1 MRVFIL
7 QTLVTFFLTTPLASA
22 TFPDLPSRQDQL
34 KQLEERVFDV
44 LVVGGGATG
53 VGVALEAATRGLSV
67 LLVERHDFASQTSSK
82 STKLAHGGVR
92 YLEKAVLNL
101 DRKQYQLVKDAL
113 KERGTLFKMAPYTV
127 KPLQIV
133 TPIYKFFKLPY
144 MWIGLKVYDFISSD
158 SKIAPSRYVSSKKIR
173 EIFPS
178 IKTKG
183 LVGGVTYYDGQFNDT
198 RLNMMALLT
207 AMREGAY
214 ALNYMAL
221 TSFQKKEGKITGAI
235 VQDQLR
241 DKKYSI
247 QCRAVINATGPF
259 SDLIRQMD
267 DPAIKPLIRHSSGTH
282 ILLDREL
289 TSKGLG
295 MLIPKTRDGRVLFML
310 PWEGSTL
317 VGTTDTRTGL
327 TDDPKPSESEKDY
340 LLSYCEDYF
349 DTPLSQKDIKASW
362 TGLRPLV
369 RNPSVENTS
378 KLCRDH
384 LIEVSDSGLVS
395 IMGGKWTTF
404 RKMSQDTIDRAV
416 SEGLLKAE
424 KSNSEN
430 IVLLGGED
438 YTENSCSEL
447 QQQTG
452 LDLDI
457 CEHLISSYGTLAFE
471 VVAAGSTERIQ
482 KEYPYIQAEVTWAI
496 EKEYAQNLGDIL
508 HRRIRL
514 AFLDTQKTVD
524 SIAQVEQL
532 MQTSFEEIGR
542 F

>member
-1 MRVFIL
+1 MRIFIL
-7 QTLVTFFLTTPLASA
+7 QILTTLFLSFPLFST

-34 KQLEERVFDV
+34 EQLEERVFDV

-53 VGVALEAATRGLSV
+53 VGVALEAATRGLTV

-101 DRKQYQLVKDAL
+101 DRKQYQLVKDSL
-113 KERGTLFKMAPYTV
+113 KERGTLFKMAPFTV

-133 TPIYKFFKLPY
+133 TPVYKFFQLPY
-144 MWIGLKVYDFISSD
+144 MWIGLKVYDFISSS

-183 LVGGVTYYDGQFNDT
+183 LVGGVSYYDGQFNDT

-221 TSFQKKEGKITGAI
+221 TSFQKEEGKISGAI
-235 VQDQLR
+235 LQDQLK

-247 QCRAVINATGPF
+247 QCKAVINATGPF

-267 DPAIKPLIRHSSGTH
+267 DPAIDPLISHSSGTH
-282 ILLDREL
+282 ILLDRKL

-295 MLIPKTRDGRVLFML
+295 MLIPKTSDGRVLFML

-317 VGTTDTRTGL
+317 VGTTDTLTTL
-327 TDDPKPSESEKDY
+327 TDDPKPTQNELDY
-340 LLSYCEDYF
+340 LLTYCEEYF
-349 DTPLSQKDIKASW
+349 DTPLSQKNIKASW

-369 RNPSVENTS
+369 RNPNVEDTS

-404 RKMSQDTIDRAV
+404 RKMAEDTIDRAAL
-416 SEGLLKAE
+416 EGLVKAE
-424 KSNSEN
+424 KSDTEN

-438 YTENSCSEL
+438 YTENTYFEL
-447 QQQTG
+447 QRQTG

-457 CEHLISSYGTLAFE
+457 CEHLVGSYGTLAFE
-471 VVAAGSTERIQ
+471 VVAAGSTARIQ
-482 KEYPYIQAEVTWAI
+482 EEYPYIQAEVIWAV
-496 EKEYAQNLGDIL
+496 EKEYAQNLSDIL

-514 AFLDTQKTVD
+514 AFLDTQKTLD

-532 MQTSFEEIGR
+532 MQTPIEEIGG